1 MSLSFH
7 KLKRFLT
14 FIKLLRIEFF
24 ILIFAFCYSLKKTPL
39 DQLIQDKLCRHKYNM
54 SQDFCANLPEM
65 KKDHKF
71 YEYKSQILT
80 DAVKYNMYH
89 TLITVCP
96 AIVWSL
102 FLGAWIDNYKHGLK
116 VIFIISS
123 MTAGL
128 ESFMNAINSYL
139 FDLSEY
145 SIIHLFIEKF
155 MKLLFLF

>member
-1 MSLSFH
+1 MLLNCH

-14 FIKLLRIEFF
+14 FIKLLRTEFF
-24 ILIFAFCYSLKKTPL
+24 MLIFAFCFSLRKTPL

-54 SQDFCANLPEM
+54 SQDFCTNLPEM

-80 DAVKYNMYH
+80 DAVQYNMYH

-102 FLGAWIDNYKHGLK
+102 FLGAWIDNYKHGTK

-123 MTAGL
+123 ITAGL
-128 ESFMNAINSYL
+128 ESFMNA
-139 FDLSEY
+139 
-145 SIIHLFIEKF
+145 
-155 MKLLFLF
+155 